1 MTTIDSRLPD
11 MLLENWGRWS
21 QGGKPRLGY
30 PTQPMF
36 RYVKTIRKAV
46 ESIDET
52 DAMVAEAAIDMI
64 GRREYPR
71 DERPP
76 GYFSMRDFIIRKW
89 AKNYPNQE
97 LAHKYKVHRNTITNW
112 VNRAKDE
119 FIAEYLL
126 IVRDAHKVNRVFN
139 VTDRAV

>member
-11 MLLENWGRWS
+11 MLLENWGAWS
-21 QGGKPRLGY
+21 RTGRGTGLGY
-30 PTQPMF
+30 PNVQPMF
-36 RYVKTIRKAV
+36 HGVKFKRKADRA
-46 ESIDET
+46 IDET
-52 DAMVAEAAIDMI
+52 DALVAEAAIMMMA
-64 GRREYPR
+64 RKEYPR

-97 LAHKYKVHRNTITNW
+97 LAHKYKVHRNTITHW

-126 IVRDAHKVNRVFN
+126 IVRDAHKVNKLYSEKG
-139 VTDRAV
+139 